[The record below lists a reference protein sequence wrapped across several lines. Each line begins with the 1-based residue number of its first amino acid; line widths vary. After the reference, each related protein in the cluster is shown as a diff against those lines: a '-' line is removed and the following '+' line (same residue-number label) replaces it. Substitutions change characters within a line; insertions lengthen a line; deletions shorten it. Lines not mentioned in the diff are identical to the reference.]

1 MGAPTPSPA
10 HTHTQTHKHV
20 HIQPPR
26 EPPHRA
32 QRKSA
37 LPIARTRSTGSH
49 PTLGK
54 CFNSSAVPPEWSRCT
69 CVTAMK
75 STSAGSTCAS
85 SIACR
90 RLSMYRRQIR
100 LCAASK
106 RSVRTA
112 GPQTEYSR
120 LRKRPGRHL
129 GQGMQTWAL
138 RSQYPE
144 LRCGVSRNR
153 HNRSRCILP
162 QQLWSPCAWP
172 ACLAGSIDA

>member
-10 HTHTQTHKHV
+10 HIHKHTNAYNR
-20 HIQPPR
+20 PGN
-26 EPPHRA
+26 HRSIA
-32 QRKSA
+32 KSA
-37 LPIARTRSTGSH
+37 LPIARSTGSH

-90 RLSMYRRQIR
+90 RLSMSGRQIR